1 MIRTISTT
9 WFLIIICSLVIPY
22 KTFAQVAET
31 NVDAESLNI
40 HATPRDTQKQILKSL
55 AEQSS
60 DSLATNFDTRP
71 NNLLTKKQINS
82 VIERFP
88 ALLDKHG
95 SILPTGVLSNDEIG
109 SKETNIP
116 ENMEVLGQI
125 RINNQSINLILERVE
140 LASGE
145 KKWLISRQTIFDL
158 YPLASVTD
166 SPFVNQLLPKI
177 LTENIYRGAP
187 VGQWVAI
194 IAVSIFCIIAS
205 YFIGSGIRFFVKRHK
220 QNHPTSSKSD
230 FILVLATPLGL
241 IFGVFLFIWLAR
253 YLEISILIRQ
263 DFSFFTV
270 SILWLALF
278 IFIWS
283 LMDLISSKTEQVF
296 RTNNRA
302 GSLSLII
309 FLRASIKVILVLF
322 GFIIILDS
330 NGVDVTTGLAAL
342 GIGGIAL
349 ALGAQK
355 AIENVVGSIIIVVD
369 QPFRVGDFCQIGTM
383 KGTIENIGLR
393 STRIRTLSDTLV
405 TFPNGVLSS
414 EQIENYTMRK
424 KYLLRTTL
432 NLRYETTTDDLQI
445 IIKEAKQTL
454 ETYKFIEKN
463 DLRVRFIG
471 YGATSLDIELF
482 AYIKAKTFADFLEK
496 QEQALLSIGHVIE
509 SNNSSFAFPSQT
521 LYFTKDTYNKVD
533 NNIKE
538 KNDI

>member
-1 MIRTISTT
+1 
-9 WFLIIICSLVIPY
+9 
-22 KTFAQVAET
+22 
-31 NVDAESLNI
+31 
-40 HATPRDTQKQILKSL
+40 
-55 AEQSS
+55 
-60 DSLATNFDTRP
+60 
-71 NNLLTKKQINS
+71 
-82 VIERFP
+82 
-88 ALLDKHG
+88 
-95 SILPTGVLSNDEIG
+95 
-109 SKETNIP
+109 
-116 ENMEVLGQI
+116 
-125 RINNQSINLILERVE
+125 
-140 LASGE
+140 
-145 KKWLISRQTIFDL
+145 
-158 YPLASVTD
+158 
-166 SPFVNQLLPKI
+166 
-177 LTENIYRGAP
+177 
-187 VGQWVAI
+187 
-194 IAVSIFCIIAS
+194 
-205 YFIGSGIRFFVKRHK
+205 
-220 QNHPTSSKSD
+220 
-230 FILVLATPLGL
+230 
-241 IFGVFLFIWLAR
+241 
-253 YLEISILIRQ
+253 
-263 DFSFFTV
+263 
-270 SILWLALF
+270 
-278 IFIWS
+278 
-283 LMDLISSKTEQVF
+283 MDLISSKTEQVF